1 MASLLSY
8 VPIVNRFVGSSAGA
22 IKSIDLP
29 PVKVH
34 ELESSPEKRTRT
46 LKHLLKANH
55 INHSVIYGP
64 NNFHNHTP
72 HILGSAYIL
81 GANEQQQHKI
91 YEEEIKEL
99 DPWKPSPAEVT
110 EGDWRDF
117 LGDIKYQ
124 RAYLDFFEDN
134 LANKDSY
141 EWKKVVQRFMFEGEE
156 PLVNCLISG
165 LGHPL
170 IHLGYAFE
178 LDSRQIGMEALV
190 MTSVS
195 YSFLHKYL
203 DDPSYTKPSASSST
217 SPRELLEK
225 MRNDKRLDGMFE
237 KPSLDNF
244 DTLFEK
250 HEDIFLEYWN
260 AWTFEDPVKQFQD
273 SQEAAVAFLVGS
285 VPPGAHSYNFFI
297 CHILT
302 TSHAVRILLPI
313 VPKKFHISLV
323 RQWWLLTVA
332 LYMIL
337 NRPKIDFDDYVR
349 PGDLKGKKWNY
360 VVDKALNGPYSTD
373 AHVVK
378 AVRAMKEAAET
389 WGDANERYLAA
400 AVKFVDEFRGW
411 EFD

>member
-8 VPIVNRFVGSSAGA
+8 VPIVNRFISNSGA
-22 IKSIDLP
+22 VQSIDLP

-55 INHSVIYGP
+55 VNHSVTYGP
-64 NNFHNHTP
+64 NYFHNHTP

-81 GANEQQQHKI
+81 GANENQQHKI

-117 LGDIKYQ
+117 LGDKEYQ

-141 EWKKVVQRFMFEGEE
+141 DWKKVVQRFMFEGEE

-178 LDSRQIGMEALV
+178 LDSRQVGMEALV

-195 YSFLHKYL
+195 YDFLHKYL

-217 SPRELLEK
+217 SPPGLLEK
-225 MRNDKRLDGMFE
+225 MRNDKRLDGLFE
-237 KPSLDNF
+237 NPGPDNI
-244 DTLFEK
+244 DAVFEK
-250 HEDIFLEYWN
+250 HEDLLLEYWN
-260 AWTFEDPVKQFQD
+260 AWTFEDPVKQFQE

-302 TSHAVRILLPI
+302 TSHA
-313 VPKKFHISLV
+313 FHINVV
-323 RQWWLLTVA
+323 RQWWLLTVT
-332 LYMIL
+332 LYMSL
-337 NRPKIDFDDYVR
+337 DRPKIDFDDYVR
-349 PGDLKGKKWNY
+349 PGDLKGKQWNY

-389 WGDANERYLAA
+389 WGDVQEKYLAA
-400 AVKFVDEFRGW
+400 AVRFVDDFRGW
-411 EFD
+411 KFD